1 MCITLWM
8 SFYFL
13 KKYTANNFVAAFS
26 VITAYSFVI
35 VMFDGGNTVEE
46 WALPFITLSVFLFWE
61 YYENSKI
68 SFIKIFLTGI
78 CCGCVLMLRPNMAV
92 VWAVNGLAITIDLL
106 SSRQWKRF
114 VQYMSCFLGGCLMV
128 VLPILIYLLLNN
140 ALDAF
145 WNSYIL
151 FNVLYTGNRWLQK
164 IKVTLYF
171 LNKPQI
177 YISLAAVL
185 YGFMHSQNKKTKK
198 SMIILGVT
206 IFTSLL
212 SVGMSGRYY
221 FHYQIILLPL
231 ILLSIFITVNQCKTG
246 IQECFS
252 VNNIILFIFS
262 VFIASNLSNAV
273 SGFVDIMDE
282 EGRNARIYD
291 ISQYIAENTD
301 SDDKI
306 SVFGN
311 EDIIYLRS
319 RRKSA
324 SRYSYQVPIM
334 FEERIVEEYFDEIQ
348 NSMPQIIV
356 ITAQLDGNPEMIEKM
371 TEFCLNN
378 NYKKVI
384 IEETTLFK
392 RY

>member
-1 MCITLWM
+1 M
-8 SFYFL
+8 
-13 KKYTANNFVAAFS
+13 
-26 VITAYSFVI
+26 
-35 VMFDGGNTVEE
+35 
-46 WALPFITLSVFLFWE
+46 
-61 YYENSKI
+61 
-68 SFIKIFLTGI
+68 
-78 CCGCVLMLRPNMAV
+78 
-92 VWAVNGLAITIDLL
+92 
-106 SSRQWKRF
+106 
-114 VQYMSCFLGGCLMV
+114 
-128 VLPILIYLLLNN
+128 
-140 ALDAF
+140 
-145 WNSYIL
+145 
-151 FNVLYTGNRWLQK
+151 
-164 IKVTLYF
+164 
-171 LNKPQI
+171 
-177 YISLAAVL
+177 
-185 YGFMHSQNKKTKK
+185 
-198 SMIILGVT
+198 T
-206 IFTSLL
+206 IFVSLL

-273 SGFVDIMDE
+273 SEFVDIMDE

-371 TEFCLNN
+371 TKFCLNN